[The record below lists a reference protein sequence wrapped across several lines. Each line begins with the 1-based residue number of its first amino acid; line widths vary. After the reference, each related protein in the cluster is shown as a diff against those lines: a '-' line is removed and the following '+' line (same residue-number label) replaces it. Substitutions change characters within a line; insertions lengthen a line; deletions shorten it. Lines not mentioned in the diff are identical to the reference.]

1 MHYINLGE
9 HLMAHFSPDDVK
21 KLKQI
26 ITEGMHITEEVNVL
40 KEGLKDTVTAIAE
53 ELDIKPAILNKAI
66 RIAYKSEFQKN
77 REDFDELE
85 DILEKVGRTL

>member
-1 MHYINLGE
+1 
-9 HLMAHFSPDDVK
+9 MAHFSPADVQ

-26 ITEGMHITEEVNVL
+26 ITEGIHITEEVNVL
-40 KEGLKDTVTAIAE
+40 KEGLKDTVSAIAE

-66 RIAYKSEFQKN
+66 RIAYKSEFQKTS
-77 REDFDELE
+77 EDFSDLE

>member
-1 MHYINLGE
+1 
-9 HLMAHFSPDDVK
+9 MAHFSPEDVN

-26 ITEGMHITEEVNVL
+26 ITEGIHITEEVNVL

-66 RIAYKSEFQKN
+66 RVAYKSEFQKTS
-77 REDFDELE
+77 EDFSELE

>member
-1 MHYINLGE
+1 
-9 HLMAHFSPDDVK
+9 MAHFSPEDVN

-26 ITEGMHITEEVNVL
+26 ITEGIHITEEVNVL

-66 RIAYKSEFQKN
+66 RVAYKSEFQKAS
-77 REDFDELE
+77 EDFSDLE

>member
-1 MHYINLGE
+1 
-9 HLMAHFSPDDVK
+9 MAHFSPEDVK

-26 ITEGMHITEEVNVL
+26 ITEGIHITEEVNVL

-66 RIAYKSEFQKN
+66 RVAYKSEFQKTS
-77 REDFDELE
+77 EDFSELE

>member
-1 MHYINLGE
+1 
-9 HLMAHFSPDDVK
+9 MAHFSPTDVQ

-26 ITEGMHITEEVNVL
+26 ITEGIHITEEVNVL
-40 KEGLKDTVTAIAE
+40 KEGLKDTVAAIAE

-66 RIAYKSEFQKN
+66 RIAYKSEFQKAS
-77 REDFDELE
+77 EDFSDLE

>member
-1 MHYINLGE
+1 
-9 HLMAHFSPDDVK
+9 MAHFSPEDVN

-26 ITEGMHITEEVNVL
+26 ITEGIHITEEVNVL

-66 RIAYKSEFQKN
+66 RVAYKSEFLKTS
-77 REDFDELE
+77 EDFSELE

>member
-1 MHYINLGE
+1 
-9 HLMAHFSPDDVK
+9 MAHFSPEDVK

-26 ITEGMHITEEVNVL
+26 ITEGIHITEEVNVL

-66 RIAYKSEFQKN
+66 RVEYKSEFQKAS
-77 REDFDELE
+77 EDFSELE

>member
-1 MHYINLGE
+1 
-9 HLMAHFSPDDVK
+9 MAHFSPEDVN

-26 ITEGMHITEEVNVL
+26 ITEGIHITEEVNVL

-66 RIAYKSEFQKN
+66 RVAYKSEFQKAS
-77 REDFDELE
+77 EDFSELE

>member
-1 MHYINLGE
+1 
-9 HLMAHFSPDDVK
+9 MAHFSPEDVK

-26 ITEGMHITEEVNVL
+26 ITEGIHITEEVNVL

-66 RIAYKSEFQKN
+66 RVAYKSEFQKAS
-77 REDFDELE
+77 EDFSDLE

>member
-1 MHYINLGE
+1 MN
-9 HLMAHFSPDDVK
+9 HLSPEDVK

-40 KEGLKDTVTAIAE
+40 KEGLKDTVAAIAE

-66 RIAYKSEFQKN
+66 RIAYKSEFQKAS
-77 REDFDELE
+77 EDFSNLE

>member
-1 MHYINLGE
+1 MN
-9 HLMAHFSPDDVK
+9 HLSPEDVK

-40 KEGLKDTVTAIAE
+40 KEGLKDTVAAIAE
-53 ELDIKPAILNKAI
+53 ELDVKPAILNKAI

-77 REDFDELE
+77 REDFSELE
-85 DILEKVGRTL
+85 DILEITGRTL

>member
-1 MHYINLGE
+1 
-9 HLMAHFSPDDVK
+9 MAHFSPEDVK

-40 KEGLKDTVTAIAE
+40 KEGLKDTVAAIAE
-53 ELDIKPAILNKAI
+53 ELDVKPAILNKAI

-77 REDFDELE
+77 REDFSELE
-85 DILEKVGRTL
+85 DILEITGRTL

>member
-1 MHYINLGE
+1 
-9 HLMAHFSPDDVK
+9 MAHFSPEDVK

-26 ITEGMHITEEVNVL
+26 ITEGIHITEEVNVL

-66 RIAYKSEFQKN
+66 RVAYKSEFQKAS
-77 REDFDELE
+77 EDFSELE